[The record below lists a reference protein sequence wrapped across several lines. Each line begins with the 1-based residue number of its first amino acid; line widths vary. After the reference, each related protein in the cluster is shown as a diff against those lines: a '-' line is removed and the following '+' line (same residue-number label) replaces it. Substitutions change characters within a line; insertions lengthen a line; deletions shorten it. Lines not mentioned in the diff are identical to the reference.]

1 MYKPRKQVK
10 QLEQLMFLDLIELDF
25 NLAYFPYCAYNDK
38 YTCPIPPK
46 ENALNIEIRAGEK
59 L

>member
-25 NLAYFPYCAYNDK
+25 IVFKAVK
-38 YTCPIPPK
+38 
-46 ENALNIEIRAGEK
+46 
-59 L
+59 

>member
-25 NLAYFPYCAYNDK
+25 IVFKAIK
-38 YTCPIPPK
+38 
-46 ENALNIEIRAGEK
+46 
-59 L
+59 